1 MEHYNYKNKRYMKK
15 QILSVEEIHKIVNKT
30 TPIGHEAT
38 INVDI
43 KEGLIIMLKVTHLFK
58 SEMDRKSV
66 WYQTFDRL
74 EEEADNF
81 YDLTGW
87 KGMERGKNK
96 INVEGPLFFYT
107 DIQNLLL
114 QTLYALNGSDYKPND
129 PVYDLEDVFDKIFEG
144 VPKGRESDIEIIRFL
159 LLPIYNSTHNTNYEM
174 SEIFPASS

>member
-1 MEHYNYKNKRYMKK
+1 MKN
-15 QILSVEEIHKIVNKT
+15 QILTIEKINKIVDQADQTRYEAISNIQVEET
-30 TPIGHEAT
+30 
-38 INVDI
+38 
-43 KEGLIIMLKVTHLFK
+43 LLIMLKVTHLFK

-74 EEEADNF
+74 EAAADNF

-96 INVEGPLFFYT
+96 INVEGPLLFHT
-107 DIQNLLL
+107 DIQNLLP

-129 PVYDLEDVFDKIFEG
+129 PVYDLEDIFDKIFEG
-144 VPKGRESDIEIIRFL
+144 VPKGREFDIEIIRFL
-159 LLPIYNSTHNTNYEM
+159 LLPIYNSSHNTNYEM

>member
-1 MEHYNYKNKRYMKK
+1 MKE
-15 QILSVEEIHKIVNKT
+15 QILSVEDIHKIVNKT

-38 INVDI
+38 NIVNV
-43 KEGLIIMLKVTHLFK
+43 KEDLTAMLKVTHLFK

-66 WYQTFDRL
+66 WYQTFERL

-96 INVEGPLFFYT
+96 INVEGPLFFHT

-114 QTLYALNGSDYKPND
+114 QTLYALNGSEYKPSD
-129 PVYDLEDVFDKIFEG
+129 PVYDLEDIFDKIFTV
-144 VPKGRESDIEIIRFL
+144 VPKGKEFDIEIVRLF
-159 LLPIYNSTHNTNYEM
+159 LLPIYNSTHNTNYQM

>member
-1 MEHYNYKNKRYMKK
+1 MKK
-15 QILSVEEIHKIVNKT
+15 QILSVEDIHKIVNKT

-38 INVDI
+38 NNVDV
-43 KEGLIIMLKVTHLFK
+43 KEGLTIMLKVTHLFK
-58 SEMDRKSV
+58 SEIDRKSI
-66 WYQTFDRL
+66 WSQTFERL

-96 INVEGPLFFYT
+96 INVEGLLLFHP

-114 QTLYALNGSDYKPND
+114 QTLYALNGSDYKPNN
-129 PVYDLEDVFDKIFEG
+129 PIYDLEDIFDKIFTV
-144 VPKGRESDIEIIRFL
+144 VPKGKEFDIEIIRLF
-159 LLPIYNSTHNTNYEM
+159 LLPIYNSNHNSNYQM

>member
-1 MEHYNYKNKRYMKK
+1 MKK
-15 QILSVEEIHKIVNKT
+15 QILSVEDIHKIVNKT

-38 INVDI
+38 NNVDV
-43 KEGLIIMLKVTHLFK
+43 KEGLTIMLKVTHLFK
-58 SEMDRKSV
+58 SEIDRKSI
-66 WYQTFDRL
+66 WSQTFERL

-96 INVEGPLFFYT
+96 INVEGLLLFHP

-114 QTLYALNGSDYKPND
+114 QTLYALNGSDYKPNN
-129 PVYDLEDVFDKIFEG
+129 PIYDLEDIFDKIFTV
-144 VPKGRESDIEIIRFL
+144 VPKGKEFDIEIIRLF
-159 LLPIYNSTHNTNYEM
+159 LLPIYNSTHNSNYQM

>member
-1 MEHYNYKNKRYMKK
+1 
-15 QILSVEEIHKIVNKT
+15 
-30 TPIGHEAT
+30 
-38 INVDI
+38 
-43 KEGLIIMLKVTHLFK
+43 
-58 SEMDRKSV
+58 
-66 WYQTFDRL
+66 
-74 EEEADNF
+74 
-81 YDLTGW
+81 
-87 KGMERGKNK
+87 MERGKNK